1 MDILESE
8 MNIFYFYDCPVKSA
22 EAQPDKMLVKMPLET
37 AQMLCT
43 AHRELDGDE
52 YADKVG
58 LYKRA
63 YWNHPCTVWA
73 RASKGNYEWLYAHFL
88 ALGMEYAYRY
98 KREHASITKL
108 GKALEKKPDN
118 IYDYNITLGDM
129 PLTHPIISKWNR
141 TPIAQCMPDQYKNED
156 PIKAYRDY
164 CIHEKHYA
172 KWEKGRDKPKWWV
185 KVKEELDEAQA
196 IDDYYMSIA
205 EVL

>member
-1 MDILESE
+1 
-8 MNIFYFYDCPVKSA
+8 MNIFYFYDSPVKSA

-73 RASKGNYEWLYAHFL
+73 RECNENYSWLYAHFL
-88 ALGMEYAYRY
+88 ALGMEYTYRY
-98 KREHASITKL
+98 GKEHASIVKL
-108 GKALEKKPDN
+108 AKPLMQFPKN
-118 IYDYNITLGDM
+118 IKSDKIT
-129 PLTHPIISKWNR
+129 PV
-141 TPIAQCMPDQYKNED
+141 AQAMPDQYKND
-156 PIKAYRDY
+156 NPIKAYRDY
-164 CIHEKHYA
+164 CINEKHYA

-185 KVKEELDEAQA
+185 KVVTNEEA
-196 IDDYYMSIA
+196 
-205 EVL
+205 